1 MQLQV
6 WKKEHSAEGEKKR
19 SPYSLLVAIFSVFV
33 ALVLWFYV
41 QDAEAPDYKKTF
53 SSVAVDLQSLSS
65 SFSVIDGGETR
76 VDITLVGKRSD
87 LNKIKTGD
95 LEAYIDLS
103 SVIQPGS
110 YQNEVSV
117 LVPEGT
123 ELSECFPQNVTL
135 FVDQTIS
142 KTVPVKVEMGQ
153 YTVEESAG
161 IEAVPSL
168 EEISIKGPKTL
179 LDQVEYAKVETG
191 NLGNISAS
199 FESNLG
205 YYLVNKNGER
215 VQERHMVLPEANMR
229 VNFTVFKTKTVP
241 LTVECKNGWWKKE
254 NMNTTISPKNIVIR
268 GEPALVDAVESI
280 PCLVLDETTV
290 DSTRYSQ
297 TLTPSQLVLP
307 EGIRIGEVLGDIK
320 VSLSLSDNTVRK
332 VNINLTSPRVVV
344 TPPPGENGY
353 QFAQPTLTVRVRGSF
368 RTVPL
373 ATAEDLYVN
382 IDLSSYTTPGEVE
395 VPVEIIQTSES
406 EGSFYPVGT
415 YTVKVIIS

>member
-1 MQLQV
+1 M
-6 WKKEHSAEGEKKR
+6 WKKEHSTEGEKKR

-87 LNKIKTGD
+87 LNKIKASD

-103 SVIQPGS
+103 SVIQPGN

-153 YTVEESAG
+153 YTVGESAG

-191 NLGNISAS
+191 NLGNVSAS

-205 YYLVNKNGER
+205 YYLVDKNGDR

-280 PCLVLDETTV
+280 PCVILDETTV

-297 TLTPSQLVLP
+297 TLTPSQLILP
-307 EGIRIGEVLGDIK
+307 EGIRVGEVLGDIK
-320 VSLSLSDNTVRK
+320 ISLSLSDNTVRK

-344 TPPPGENGY
+344 TPPPGENSY
-353 QFAQPTLTVRVRGSF
+353 QFAQSSLSIRVRGSF

-406 EGSFYPVGT
+406 EGNFYPVGT

>member
-1 MQLQV
+1 MKLPM
-6 WKKEHSAEGEKKR
+6 WNKERTAEGEKKR
-19 SPYSLLVAIFSVFV
+19 SPYSVLVAFFSVFV

-53 SSVAVDLQSLSS
+53 SSVAVELQSLSS
-65 SFSVIDGGETR
+65 SFSVIDGVETK

-87 LNKIKTGD
+87 LNKIKSSD

-103 SVIQPGS
+103 SIIQPGS

-123 ELSECFPQNVTL
+123 ELSECFPHNVTL
-135 FVDQTIS
+135 FVDQTVS
-142 KTVPVKVEMGQ
+142 KMVPVKVEMGQ
-153 YTVEESAG
+153 YTVADSAG
-161 IEAVPSL
+161 IEAVASL
-168 EEISIKGPKTL
+168 EEIQIKGPKTL

-191 NLGNISAS
+191 NLGNVSSS

-205 YYLVNKNGER
+205 YHLVDKNGER
-215 VQERHMVLPEANMR
+215 VQERHLVLPEANMR
-229 VNFTVFKTKTVP
+229 VKFTVFKTKTVP

-254 NMNTTISPKNIVIR
+254 NMNTTISPQTIVIR

-280 PCLVLDETTV
+280 PCVILDETTV
-290 DSTRYSQ
+290 DSNRYSQ
-297 TLTPSQLVLP
+297 TLSPSQLVLP
-307 EGIRIGEVLGDIK
+307 DGIRVGEVLGDIK
-320 VSLSLSDNTVRK
+320 VSLSLSDNTARK
-332 VNINLTSPRVVV
+332 VNINVSSPRVVV
-344 TPPPGENGY
+344 TPPQGEVTY
-353 QFAQPTLTVRVRGSF
+353 QFAQGAISVRVRGSF

-373 ATAEDLYVN
+373 ATAEDFYVN

-406 EGSFYPVGT
+406 EGNFYPVGT
-415 YTVKVIIS
+415 YTVKVTIS